1 MIIGEDSMD
10 RKQFRSIKMRSK
22 IFLSCLICMVLALAA
37 QTWLFNHSSSHIIY
51 TQARQMS
58 RSTMDNLQ
66 GDLYNINKSIEDS
79 LIKIYNQ
86 TSYMRDITDRVPL
99 ETLIKNHD
107 QITYDLAH
115 NAFTP
120 SQKLTALYL
129 YTIDNELVSS
139 YQHAQ
144 TPIYL
149 YPEDIY
155 IKLPNEDSSLIHS
168 YIESDDRIMLLTS
181 VYNKN
186 RQVQLIRYVL
196 KIYSKDNKCCGY
208 LVADID
214 PKPYLSLME
223 KYQYDDDQII
233 WLQPSKDKV
242 ALALGAWQDNNDY
255 NTAAENIHNQGSEDV
270 INGNKNGYEL
280 FYAQERKYNLTA
292 YTLYPES
299 LLDLNQRS
307 LFANT
312 LLVVGSI
319 FVLFFFLF
327 MLISQSL
334 TRPLA
339 YVVSTMKRIK
349 QGETTLRMKPLKDD
363 EIGILG
369 LEFNEMLD
377 KTQQLLKQE
386 YASQLLL
393 KDAKYKA
400 LQAQVNPH
408 FLYNTLDTMNAI
420 AKAQSCNT
428 VAMLCRALSNVFR
441 YNLEMETPYATLQQE
456 IVHLKNFMYIMN
468 IRMNH
473 TVSMEIHI
481 DSELLDYSI
490 PRLSIQPLV
499 ENSIQHGL
507 KNKRGEK
514 RIAIGAFKDNNTLTL
529 WVEDN
534 GVGMDADR
542 INAQMEHSLDNAL
555 FKSVS
560 IGIDNINA
568 RVRLLFGNDY
578 GVQVS
583 SKKNVGSRVTLRI
596 PLLARKEAEDESGND

>member
-1 MIIGEDSMD
+1 MEKK
-10 RKQFRSIKMRSK
+10 RLRSVRMRSK
-22 IFLSCLICMVLALAA
+22 IFLSCFVCMVLALSA
-37 QTWLFNHSSSHIIY
+37 QTWLFNHSSSQIIY
-51 TQARQMS
+51 TQAEQMS

-66 GDLYNINKSIEDS
+66 EDLYNINKAVENS

-86 TSYMRDITDRVPL
+86 PTYMRDISERAPV

-107 QITYDLAH
+107 EITYDLAH

-120 SQKLTALYL
+120 GQSLTALYL
-129 YTIDNELVSS
+129 YTADSQLISS

-155 IKLPNEDSSLIHS
+155 THIPGEDAGLIRS
-168 YIESDDRIMLLTS
+168 YIDSDERVMLLTS
-181 VYNKN
+181 VYNAN
-186 RQVQLIRYVL
+186 RQVQLIRYIMKVFA
-196 KIYSKDNKCCGY
+196 KDNKCAGY

-214 PKPYLSLME
+214 PKPYLSLLE
-223 KYQYDDDQII
+223 KYRYDDDQIL
-233 WLQPSKDKV
+233 WLQPSGDKV
-242 ALALGAWQDNNDY
+242 ALVLGPWE
-255 NTAAENIHNQGSEDV
+255 ENIRFQDAGAV
-270 INGNKNGYEL
+270 VNGGKNGYEL
-280 FYAQERKYNLTA
+280 FFAQERKYNLTA
-292 YTLYPES
+292 YTLYPEA
-299 LLDLNQRS
+299 LLELNQKT
-307 LFANT
+307 LLANM
-312 LLVVGSI
+312 LLVVGVI

-327 MLISQSL
+327 LLVSRSL

-349 QGETTLRMKPLKDD
+349 QGETTLRMKPLPKD

-369 LEFNEMLD
+369 REFNDMLD

-420 AKAQSCNT
+420 AKTQACNT
-428 VAMLCRALSNVFR
+428 VATLCHALSNVFR
-441 YNLEMETPYATLQQE
+441 YNLEMESPYATLQQE

-468 IRMNH
+468 VRMNH
-473 TVSMEIHI
+473 TVRMDIHI
-481 DSELLDYSI
+481 DNELLDYAI

-507 KNKRGEK
+507 KNKRGDK
-514 RIAIGAFKDNNTLTL
+514 RVTVGAYKEGNTLTL

-534 GVGMDADR
+534 GVGMDADA
-542 INAQMEHSLDNAL
+542 INAQMEHSLENVL
-555 FKSVS
+555 SKSVS

-568 RVRLLFGNDY
+568 RVRLLFGDEY
-578 GVQVS
+578 GVQVKS
-583 SKKNVGSRVTLRI
+583 EANAGSRVTLRI
-596 PLLARKEAEDESGND
+596 PLLTGKEAEDEPGDN